1 MPSSIVRKAVVPVA
15 GFGTSFLPET
25 KTMPKAMLPIVDIPA
40 IHFVIE
46 EITKSGIEEILLI
59 SGHAKRAVEDHFDSS
74 PELEDQLFQSGKTA
88 LLKEIRDIS
97 KVNFHY
103 IRQKQQ
109 HGLGDAILCAK
120 DFIDG
125 EPFIVAHPDDIILND
140 EETGLSQLLH
150 QFETTQSTI
159 LGCCKVGAGDVS
171 KYGIVSGERDETHSD
186 LIRVHDITEKP
197 VAENAPSHQAVFGR
211 YIITPDVFDYLELT
225 PNGLNGQIQ
234 LTDALRAMSHNEPM
248 YAYNMKGHFY
258 NVGDKMG
265 YLIAIV
271 DYGLRRKDL
280 KDDFA
285 AYLKDFVS
293 KME

>member
-40 IHFVIE
+40 IQFVIE

-88 LLKEIRDIS
+88 LLEEIRDIF

-109 HGLGDAILCAK
+109 RGLGDAILCAK

-125 EPFIVAHPDDIILND
+125 EPFIVALPDDIILND
-140 EETGLSQLLH
+140 EETAFPSSCTSLKLPDRPSLAAAKLGQGTSPNTASFQAKRMKPIRTSSASMTSRKNRMLKMPPAIRPSLGAISLRLTSLSTWNLRQ
-150 QFETTQSTI
+150 T
-159 LGCCKVGAGDVS
+159 A
-171 KYGIVSGERDETHSD
+171 
-186 LIRVHDITEKP
+186 
-197 VAENAPSHQAVFGR
+197 
-211 YIITPDVFDYLELT
+211 
-225 PNGLNGQIQ
+225 
-234 LTDALRAMSHNEPM
+234 LTDRS
-248 YAYNMKGHFY
+248 
-258 NVGDKMG
+258 
-265 YLIAIV
+265 
-271 DYGLRRKDL
+271 
-280 KDDFA
+280 
-285 AYLKDFVS
+285 S
-293 KME
+293 

>member
-40 IHFVIE
+40 IQFVIE

-88 LLKEIRDIS
+88 LLEEIRDIS

-109 HGLGDAILCAK
+109 RGLGDAILCAK

-125 EPFIVAHPDDIILND
+125 EPFIVALPDDIILND

-150 QFETTQSTI
+150 QFETT
-159 LGCCKVGAGDVS
+159 
-171 KYGIVSGERDETHSD
+171 
-186 LIRVHDITEKP
+186 
-197 VAENAPSHQAVFGR
+197 
-211 YIITPDVFDYLELT
+211 
-225 PNGLNGQIQ
+225 
-234 LTDALRAMSHNEPM
+234 
-248 YAYNMKGHFY
+248 
-258 NVGDKMG
+258 
-265 YLIAIV
+265 
-271 DYGLRRKDL
+271 
-280 KDDFA
+280 
-285 AYLKDFVS
+285 
-293 KME
+293 

>member
-40 IHFVIE
+40 IQFVIE

-88 LLKEIRDIS
+88 LLEEIRDIS

-109 HGLGDAILCAK
+109 RGLGDAILCAK

-125 EPFIVAHPDDIILND
+125 EPFIVALPDDIILND

-150 QFETTQSTI
+150 QFETTRPSLAAAKLGQGTSPNTASFQAKRMKPIRTSSASMTSRKNRMLKMPPAIRPSLGAISLRLTSLSTWN
-159 LGCCKVGAGDVS
+159 LRQTA
-171 KYGIVSGERDETHSD
+171 
-186 LIRVHDITEKP
+186 
-197 VAENAPSHQAVFGR
+197 
-211 YIITPDVFDYLELT
+211 
-225 PNGLNGQIQ
+225 
-234 LTDALRAMSHNEPM
+234 LTDRS
-248 YAYNMKGHFY
+248 
-258 NVGDKMG
+258 
-265 YLIAIV
+265 
-271 DYGLRRKDL
+271 
-280 KDDFA
+280 
-285 AYLKDFVS
+285 S
-293 KME
+293 

>member
-59 SGHAKRAVEDHFDSS
+59 SGQAKRAVEDHFDSS

-125 EPFIVAHPDDIILND
+125 EPFIVALPDDIILND

-197 VAENAPSHQAVFGR
+197 VAENAPAIRPSLGAISLR
-211 YIITPDVFDYLELT
+211 LTSLITWNSRQT
-225 PNGLNGQIQ
+225 A
-234 LTDALRAMSHNEPM
+234 LTDRS
-248 YAYNMKGHFY
+248 
-258 NVGDKMG
+258 
-265 YLIAIV
+265 
-271 DYGLRRKDL
+271 
-280 KDDFA
+280 
-285 AYLKDFVS
+285 S
-293 KME
+293 

>member
-40 IHFVIE
+40 IQFVIE

-88 LLKEIRDIS
+88 LLEEIRDIS

-109 HGLGDAILCAK
+109 RGLGDAILCAK

-125 EPFIVAHPDDIILND
+125 EPFIVALPDDIILND
-140 EETGLSQLLH
+140 EETGLSSSCTSLKLPDRP
-150 QFETTQSTI
+150 SLAAAK
-159 LGCCKVGAGDVS
+159 LGQGTSPNTASFQAKRMKPIRTSSASMTSRKNRMLKMPPAIRPSLGAIS
-171 KYGIVSGERDETHSD
+171 LRLTS
-186 LIRVHDITEKP
+186 LITWNSRQT
-197 VAENAPSHQAVFGR
+197 A
-211 YIITPDVFDYLELT
+211 
-225 PNGLNGQIQ
+225 
-234 LTDALRAMSHNEPM
+234 LTDRS
-248 YAYNMKGHFY
+248 
-258 NVGDKMG
+258 
-265 YLIAIV
+265 
-271 DYGLRRKDL
+271 
-280 KDDFA
+280 
-285 AYLKDFVS
+285 S
-293 KME
+293 

>member
-1 MPSSIVRKAVVPVA
+1 MRQ
-15 GFGTSFLPET
+15 GL
-25 KTMPKAMLPIVDIPA
+25 
-40 IHFVIE
+40 HRR
-46 EITKSGIEEILLI
+46 
-59 SGHAKRAVEDHFDSS
+59 RALHRR
-74 PELEDQLFQSGKTA
+74 L
-88 LLKEIRDIS
+88 
-97 KVNFHY
+97 
-103 IRQKQQ
+103 
-109 HGLGDAILCAK
+109 
-120 DFIDG
+120 
-125 EPFIVAHPDDIILND
+125 PDDIILND

-271 DYGLRRKDL
+271 DYGLRPQRPVKMTLPLISRTLSL
-280 KDDFA
+280 KWNNEHKSYEACCFVA
-285 AYLKDFVS
+285 LFVYLL
-293 KME
+293 

>member
-1 MPSSIVRKAVVPVA
+1 MAA
-15 GFGTSFLPET
+15 
-25 KTMPKAMLPIVDIPA
+25 A
-40 IHFVIE
+40 
-46 EITKSGIEEILLI
+46 
-59 SGHAKRAVEDHFDSS
+59 
-74 PELEDQLFQSGKTA
+74 
-88 LLKEIRDIS
+88 
-97 KVNFHY
+97 
-103 IRQKQQ
+103 
-109 HGLGDAILCAK
+109 
-120 DFIDG
+120 
-125 EPFIVAHPDDIILND
+125 
-140 EETGLSQLLH
+140 
-150 QFETTQSTI
+150 
-159 LGCCKVGAGDVS
+159 CKVGAGDVS

>member
-40 IHFVIE
+40 IQFVIE

-88 LLKEIRDIS
+88 LLEQIRDIS

-109 HGLGDAILCAK
+109 RGLGDAILCAK

-125 EPFIVAHPDDIILND
+125 EPFIVALPDDIILND
-140 EETGLSQLLH
+140 EEMGLSQLLR

-159 LGCCKVGAGDVS
+159 LGCCEVRAGDVS
-171 KYGIVSGERDETHSD
+171 KYGIVSGERDETHSG
-186 LIRVHDITEKP
+186 LIRVHDIMEKP
-197 VAENAPSHQAVFGR
+197 VTEKAPSHQAR
-211 YIITPDVFDYLELT
+211 LWTLY
-225 PNGLNGQIQ
+225 
-234 LTDALRAMSHNEPM
+234 H
-248 YAYNMKGHFY
+248 YA
-258 NVGDKMG
+258 
-265 YLIAIV
+265 
-271 DYGLRRKDL
+271 
-280 KDDFA
+280 
-285 AYLKDFVS
+285 
-293 KME
+293 

>member
-1 MPSSIVRKAVVPVA
+1 MKNIRKAVIPAA
-15 GFGTSFLPET
+15 GFGTRFLPAT
-25 KTMPKAMLPIVDIPA
+25 KATPKEMLPIVDKPTIQY
-40 IHFVIE
+40 IVE
-46 EITKSGIEEILLI
+46 EALQSGIEEILLI

-88 LLKEIRDIS
+88 LLEQIRDIS

-109 HGLGDAILCAK
+109 RGLGDAILCAK

-125 EPFIVAHPDDIILND
+125 EPFIVALPDDIILND
-140 EETGLSQLLH
+140 EEMGLSQLLR

-159 LGCCKVGAGDVS
+159 LGCCEVRAGDVS
-171 KYGIVSGERDETHSD
+171 KYGIVSGERDETHSG
-186 LIRVHDITEKP
+186 LIRVHDIMEKP
-197 VAENAPSHQAVFGR
+197 VTEKAPSHQAVFGR

-248 YAYNMKGHFY
+248 YAYNIKGHFY

-265 YLIAIV
+265 YLKAVV

-293 KME
+293 KMES

>member
-59 SGHAKRAVEDHFDSS
+59 SGQAKRAVEDHFDSS

-125 EPFIVAHPDDIILND
+125 EPFIVALPDDIILND

-150 QFETTQSTI
+150 QFETTPNRPSLAAAR
-159 LGCCKVGAGDVS
+159 LGQGMSPNTASFQVKGMKLIPTSSASMTSRKNRLLKMPPAIRPSLGAIS
-171 KYGIVSGERDETHSD
+171 LRLTS
-186 LIRVHDITEKP
+186 LITWNSRQT
-197 VAENAPSHQAVFGR
+197 A
-211 YIITPDVFDYLELT
+211 
-225 PNGLNGQIQ
+225 
-234 LTDALRAMSHNEPM
+234 LTDRS
-248 YAYNMKGHFY
+248 
-258 NVGDKMG
+258 
-265 YLIAIV
+265 
-271 DYGLRRKDL
+271 
-280 KDDFA
+280 
-285 AYLKDFVS
+285 S
-293 KME
+293 

>member
-40 IHFVIE
+40 IQFVIE

-88 LLKEIRDIS
+88 LLEEIRDIS

-109 HGLGDAILCAK
+109 RGLGDAILCAK

-125 EPFIVAHPDDIILND
+125 EPFIVALPDDIILND
-140 EETGLSQLLH
+140 EEKGLSQLLR
-150 QFETTQSTI
+150 QFETTRSTI
-159 LGCCKVGAGDVS
+159 LGCCEVRAGDVS
-171 KYGIVSGERDETHSD
+171 KYGIISGETDETHPD
-186 LIRVHDITEKP
+186 LVRVHDIM
-197 VAENAPSHQAVFGR
+197 ENRLLKMPPAIRPSLGAISLR
-211 YIITPDVFDYLELT
+211 LTSLITWNSRQT
-225 PNGLNGQIQ
+225 A
-234 LTDALRAMSHNEPM
+234 LTDRS
-248 YAYNMKGHFY
+248 
-258 NVGDKMG
+258 
-265 YLIAIV
+265 
-271 DYGLRRKDL
+271 
-280 KDDFA
+280 
-285 AYLKDFVS
+285 S
-293 KME
+293 

>member
-40 IHFVIE
+40 IQFVIE

-88 LLKEIRDIS
+88 LLEEIRDIS

-109 HGLGDAILCAK
+109 RGLGDAILCAK

-125 EPFIVAHPDDIILND
+125 EPFIVALPDDIILND

-150 QFETTQSTI
+150 QFETTHRPSLAAAK
-159 LGCCKVGAGDVS
+159 LGRGMSPNTASFQAKRM
-171 KYGIVSGERDETHSD
+171 K
-186 LIRVHDITEKP
+186 LIRTLSASMTSRKNRLLKMPPAIR
-197 VAENAPSHQAVFGR
+197 PSLGATSLR
-211 YIITPDVFDYLELT
+211 LT
-225 PNGLNGQIQ
+225 SLSTWNSRQ
-234 LTDALRAMSHNEPM
+234 TASMDRS
-248 YAYNMKGHFY
+248 
-258 NVGDKMG
+258 
-265 YLIAIV
+265 
-271 DYGLRRKDL
+271 
-280 KDDFA
+280 
-285 AYLKDFVS
+285 S
-293 KME
+293 

>member
-1 MPSSIVRKAVVPVA
+1 M
-15 GFGTSFLPET
+15 
-25 KTMPKAMLPIVDIPA
+25 
-40 IHFVIE
+40 
-46 EITKSGIEEILLI
+46 
-59 SGHAKRAVEDHFDSS
+59 
-74 PELEDQLFQSGKTA
+74 
-88 LLKEIRDIS
+88 
-97 KVNFHY
+97 
-103 IRQKQQ
+103 
-109 HGLGDAILCAK
+109 CAK

-125 EPFIVAHPDDIILND
+125 EPFIVALPDDIILND

-150 QFETTQSTI
+150 QFETTRSTI
-159 LGCCKVGAGDVS
+159 LGCCEVRAGDVS
-171 KYGIVSGERDETHSD
+171 KYGIISGETDETHPD
-186 LIRVHDITEKP
+186 LVRVHDITEKP
-197 VAENAPSHQAVFGR
+197 NAENAPSHQAVFGR
-211 YIITPDVFDYLELT
+211 YIITPDVFEYLELT

-265 YLIAIV
+265 YLKAIV

-285 AYLKDFVS
+285 SYLKDFVS

>member
-40 IHFVIE
+40 IQFVIE

-88 LLKEIRDIS
+88 LLEEIRDIS

-109 HGLGDAILCAK
+109 RGLGDAILCAK

-125 EPFIVAHPDDIILND
+125 EPSSSPFL
-140 EETGLSQLLH
+140 
-150 QFETTQSTI
+150 TI
-159 LGCCKVGAGDVS
+159 S
-171 KYGIVSGERDETHSD
+171 S
-186 LIRVHDITEKP
+186 
-197 VAENAPSHQAVFGR
+197 
-211 YIITPDVFDYLELT
+211 
-225 PNGLNGQIQ
+225 
-234 LTDALRAMSHNEPM
+234 
-248 YAYNMKGHFY
+248 
-258 NVGDKMG
+258 
-265 YLIAIV
+265 
-271 DYGLRRKDL
+271 
-280 KDDFA
+280 
-285 AYLKDFVS
+285 
-293 KME
+293 